1 MVTTTQ
7 PSPAGTFISQ
17 TAGLITTVANGN
29 MLGHSGDMSPLSS
42 SNSFSSV
49 DTNQTLLNSIAN
61 QTAQQQQLHYQYQQQ
76 QQQHQKSSHM
86 LPQLPPPPLPP
97 PPISNNSSNGVNRH
111 SASNRSYRTK
121 YGQFMI
127 ITPAVSIDRDYEHDE
142 AFGSGGSAAAALTNN
157 FDFDEEAYCNDN
169 NTNPVNGNNNN
180 ANNGNIF
187 RMSLL
192 NRSSS
197 IDSGNSSDSSFRSN
211 YNPYLHHSRQHLLP
225 KTAPHFYTFSS
236 WRWCTLICAAMRC
249 FGGGHSSNAP
259 YSTSF
264 TRPPYQRSR
273 SSGAQTSRS
282 SQPHH
287 RLRSSSFT
295 AETAFEHFS
304 APFKSRRTRDHLN
317 NITYEL

>member
-1 MVTTTQ
+1 
-7 PSPAGTFISQ
+7 
-17 TAGLITTVANGN
+17 

-42 SNSFSSV
+42 TNSFSSV

-61 QTAQQQQLHYQYQQQ
+61 QTQMQFQYHHQQQQK
-76 QQQHQKSSHM
+76 QQHQKSSHM
-86 LPQLPPPPLPP
+86 LPQLPPPPNNNG
-97 PPISNNSSNGVNRH
+97 SNHLNRH
-111 SASNRSYRTK
+111 AASNRSYRTK

-157 FDFDEEAYCNDN
+157 FDFDEDAYCNDN
-169 NTNPVNGNNNN
+169 NSNANGNNSIG
-180 ANNGNIF
+180 NNGNIF

-192 NRSSS
+192 HNSSS

-259 YSTSF
+259 YSSSF
-264 TRPPYQRSR
+264 ARPPYQRSR
-273 SSGAQTSRS
+273 SSGAQTTRS
-282 SQPHH
+282 SQPHR

-295 AETAFEHFS
+295 AETAYEHFS
-304 APFKSRRTRDHLN
+304 APFKARKTRDHLN

>member
-1 MVTTTQ
+1 
-7 PSPAGTFISQ
+7 
-17 TAGLITTVANGN
+17 
-29 MLGHSGDMSPLSS
+29 MLGHNGDISPLSS

-61 QTAQQQQLHYQYQQQ
+61 QAQL
-76 QQQHQKSSHM
+76 QHQQSSSSHI
-86 LPQLPPPPLPP
+86 LPQLPPPPT
-97 PPISNNSSNGVNRH
+97 SNNSSSNRH
-111 SASNRSYRTK
+111 GTSNRSYRTK
-121 YGQFMI
+121 YSQFMI

-157 FDFDEEAYCNDN
+157 FDFDEDAYCNDN
-169 NTNPVNGNNNN
+169 NTNANANGNNSN

-192 NRSSS
+192 QNSSS

-225 KTAPHFYTFSS
+225 KGAPHFYTFSS

-249 FGGGHSSNAP
+249 FGGGHSSHAP

-264 TRPPYQRSR
+264 ARPPYQRSR
-273 SSGAQTSRS
+273 SSGAQTTRS
-282 SQPHH
+282 SQPHR

-304 APFKSRRTRDHLN
+304 APFKARKTRDHLN